1 MQKMQI
7 RIIDSPVGKLRLV
20 AEDGFLTELR
30 FGGES
35 AVFDGDG
42 ENNRLLDEVERQL
55 GEYFRGERKRFDLP
69 IRMKGTP
76 FQLKDWDA
84 LKEIPYGETVTYGEI
99 ARRIGKP
106 NASRAVGMANH
117 NNPISIIVPCHRVI
131 GKNGKLT
138 GYGGGLSAKQL
149 LLELEQKWKSHGEV

>member
-1 MQKMQI
+1 MPKMQI

-30 FGGES
+30 FGGEP
-35 AVFDGDG
+35 AVFDGDV
-42 ENNRLLDEVERQL
+42 ENSRLLDEVERQL
-55 GEYFRGERKRFDLP
+55 GEYFCGARKSFDLP

-76 FQLKDWDA
+76 FQMEDWEA
-84 LKEIPYGETVTYGEI
+84 LKGIPYGETVTYGEI
-99 ARRIGKP
+99 ARRIGRP

-138 GYGGGLSAKQL
+138 GYGGGLNAKQL
-149 LLELEQKWKSHGEV
+149 LLELEQKWKAHGEV

>member
-1 MQKMQI
+1 MQI

-30 FGGES
+30 FGGEP
-35 AVFDGDG
+35 AVVDG
-42 ENNRLLDEVERQL
+42 EVEDNRLLDEVERQL
-55 GEYFRGERKRFDLP
+55 GEYFRGERKAFDLSL
-69 IRMKGTP
+69 RMKGTP
-76 FQLKDWDA
+76 FQLKDWEA
-84 LKEIPYGETVTYGEI
+84 LREIPYGETVSYGEI

-138 GYGGGLSAKQL
+138 GYGGGLNVKQQ
-149 LLELEQKWKSHGEV
+149 LLELEQKWK